1 MSDKCCYLSDGFEFM
16 LVPAVSG
23 YDRLAELDSMPVLG
37 NAFNISLL
45 AAADEIIRDE
55 SEPLEI
61 RYAALQKLDEVMG
74 LIPRTNEIPEHAIAE
89 YLENTLA

>member
-23 YDRLAELDSMPVLG
+23 YDRLAELDSMPIFG
-37 NAFNISLL
+37 NTLPLL

-55 SEPLEI
+55 NEPLEV
-61 RYAALQKLDEVMG
+61 RYAALQKMDEVMG
-74 LIPRTNEIPEHAIAE
+74 LIPQLDEIPEHAIAE